1 MNLREAAERI
11 ARKAERLG
19 WAVRRDV
26 AGNGRII
33 YLFCEREQGEDND
46 LIGLTIRVADDAE
59 CCPPRPG
66 ERTISVSPQEHEAGY
81 AYASQVLAH
90 PEMVPGQ

>member
-1 MNLREAAERI
+1 MNLWQAAERV
-11 ARKAERLG
+11 ARKAQRLG
-19 WAVRRDV
+19 WSVRRDV
-26 AGNGRII
+26 AGDGSTV
-33 YLFCEREQGEDND
+33 YLLCEREQDDD
-46 LIGLTIRVADDAE
+46 LIGLTIRVADHAE

-66 ERTISVSPQEHEAGY
+66 ERTIFVRPQEYEAGY